1 MDRLAEQV
9 VAWHNRHPLAKRI
22 TIYDVHTIGVVALP
36 FMRNA
41 QADAA
46 ARGRG
51 AKGKVEPVLTDEI
64 SPESLAAAWDEEGLT
79 IAVDPNAAH
88 LDALADQEP
97 PPKQGQPSWRE
108 RLSRFAF
115 WRKPSATEAK
125 SWPVF
130 SERFVSHLS
139 PKRIAAFAQA
149 HGYTS
154 QPGDASWPQRIIPID
169 ETLMDSG
176 GKAGSKGG
184 GAWPFELYVMSAA
197 IDAGRSRSRILLG
210 RGRQPAITGRRCLS
224 PRRLALVALLLLAL
238 LGAGAGLLLPSA
250 KKAAPALGPDP
261 AASAAATTA
270 SAAASPPAPL
280 PAPEQAS
287 APPQAASEAA
297 SSTAPAGLP
306 LTPLN
311 ATSVDG
317 SGAAASAAASA
328 AVTGSAAAPQEAAS
342 PEEPSMLKPDIR
354 PMFIKPIPGRTA
366 PPLGAPPKQVQ
377 LAEPDEAKKEDKKP
391 EDKKAAADLKAQ
403 PEPAQEEPPKPKAKS
418 ALAHVHKPKLSS
430 ESSETAAP
438 NGSAATPA
446 ATTPAGK
453 TETAT
458 TAPPSGKAIAKAAA
472 LANKPVVA
480 LVGPISANKADAEAT
495 LARMRAMLSPQQ
507 GGAGGTTL
515 QAQVF
520 QTPEGWRPAV
530 WPFASREEAQ
540 LINATLIARGMRTRA
555 VDF

>member
-46 ARGRG
+46 ARQAGTR
-51 AKGKVEPVLTDEI
+51 GKVEPVLTDEI

-97 PPKQGQPSWRE
+97 PPGQVKTNWRE
-108 RLSRFAF
+108 RLSRLAF
-115 WRKPSATEAK
+115 WRKPSGNGAK

-139 PKRIAAFAQA
+139 PKRIATFAQA

-154 QPGDASWPQRIIPID
+154 QPGDATWPQRIVPID
-169 ETLMDSG
+169 EALMDSG
-176 GKAGSKGG
+176 PAGG
-184 GAWPFELYVMSAA
+184 GAWPFELYLMSAA

-224 PRRLALVALLLLAL
+224 PRRLGLVALLLLAL
-238 LGAGAGLLLPSA
+238 LGAGAGLLLPSSKQA
-250 KKAAPALGPDP
+250 KQAAPALAADP
-261 AASAAATTA
+261 AASAASTA
-270 SAAASPPAPL
+270 AALAAAASSAAQL
-280 PAPEQAS
+280 PAS
-287 APPQAASEAA
+287 APAEAA
-297 SSTAPAGLP
+297 SDADAGSAKSATGAEAGSATASGAMAAPSAPPAAEAADVTAP
-306 LTPLN
+306 
-311 ATSVDG
+311 
-317 SGAAASAAASA
+317 
-328 AVTGSAAAPQEAAS
+328 
-342 PEEPSMLKPDIR
+342 PEEQTMQKPDIR
-354 PMFIKPIPGRTA
+354 PMFIKPIPGRSA
-366 PPLGAPPKQVQ
+366 PPLGAPPKQEQ
-377 LAEPDEAKKEDKKP
+377 TEPEELKKSDKKP
-391 EDKKAAADLKAQ
+391 EDKKTAVDLSAK
-403 PEPAQEEPPKPKAKS
+403 PEPIQEEPPKPKARS
-418 ALAHVHKPKLSS
+418 ALAHASKPKLSTS
-430 ESSETAAP
+430 EEANAPLPTAA
-438 NGSAATPA
+438 
-446 ATTPAGK
+446 
-453 TETAT
+453 TAPKESIKEP
-458 TAPPSGKAIAKAAA
+458 PPSGKAIAKAAA

-480 LVGPISANKADAEAT
+480 LVGPVSANKADAEAT
-495 LARMRAMLSPQQ
+495 LARMRSMLSPSQ
-507 GGAGGTTL
+507 GGAGGAAL

>member
-46 ARGRG
+46 ARHAG
-51 AKGKVEPVLTDEI
+51 ARGKVEPVLTDEI

-97 PPKQGQPSWRE
+97 PPHPGKSNWRE
-108 RLSRFAF
+108 RLNRLAF
-115 WRKPSATEAK
+115 WRKSSDTGAK

-139 PKRIAAFAQA
+139 PKRIAAFALQQ
-149 HGYTS
+149 GYTN
-154 QPGDASWPQRIIPID
+154 QPGDATWPQRIVPID
-169 ETLMDSG
+169 ETLMESG
-176 GKAGSKGG
+176 TTGG
-184 GAWPFELYVMSAA
+184 GAWPFELYLMSAA

-210 RGRQPAITGRRCLS
+210 RGRQPAIAGRRCLS
-224 PRRLALVALLLLAL
+224 PQRLGLVALLLLAL

-250 KKAAPALGPDP
+250 KKATLLAAQP
-261 AASAAATTA
+261 AASAASAASAPAAASAVQLATPTPA
-270 SAAASPPAPL
+270 SAPAMVEAAASSMPVNSTPDNSALAEPNQAPASSPLAASAPAAAASPD
-280 PAPEQAS
+280 E
-287 APPQAASEAA
+287 
-297 SSTAPAGLP
+297 
-306 LTPLN
+306 
-311 ATSVDG
+311 V
-317 SGAAASAAASA
+317 
-328 AVTGSAAAPQEAAS
+328 APQEEQAV
-342 PEEPSMLKPDIR
+342 LKPNIR

-366 PPLGAPPKQVQ
+366 PPLGAPSKQEQAV
-377 LAEPDEAKKEDKKP
+377 LDEAKKEI
-391 EDKKAAADLKAQ
+391 EEKAAADLKAK
-403 PEPAQEEPPKPKAKS
+403 PEPMAVAVAVEPPKPKAKS
-418 ALAHVHKPKLSS
+418 ALAHANKPKLTS
-430 ESSETAAP
+430 EEASTPAPAPATPLAAP
-438 NGSAATPA
+438 PNP
-446 ATTPAGK
+446 
-453 TETAT
+453 
-458 TAPPSGKAIAKAAA
+458 KAVAKATA
-472 LANKPVVA
+472 LVNKPVVA
-480 LVGPISANKADAEAT
+480 LVGPVSADKAGAEAT
-495 LARMRAMLSPQQ
+495 LARMRAMLAPAQ
-507 GGAGGTTL
+507 GGAGGAAL